1 MLLTFEGD
9 KVESVATLSHVIGR
23 AYKTN
28 DKVFSFCERC
38 FCKKHGSSWGD
49 GVIGRHACNGV
60 GGKGNN
66 RKIKI
71 YRSNYPTKMPNHS
84 YDNGNDPKVKAV
96 SVHQL

>member
-1 MLLTFEGD
+1 MPSNF
-9 KVESVATLSHVIGR
+9 VFIGG
-23 AYKTN
+23 N
-28 DKVFSFCERC
+28 
-38 FCKKHGSSWGD
+38 WGG
-49 GVIGRHACNGV
+49 GVIGRRTCAEV

-71 YRSNYPTKMPNHS
+71 YRSNYPMKMLNHS